1 MRPILI
7 ALLCVR
13 PAIAETRVTVIER
26 TVIERTPITLGTPLS
41 ARLESARVVRDGG
54 RARLTVVLATD
65 AAGLNEGVLP
75 IMPGGA
81 RATALTVTIDGSRVR
96 AEAMDATD
104 AREAF
109 RRIVN
114 WRDDPALLEQTGAD
128 SLRLRVFP
136 LVADHPV
143 TVDITFEL
151 APSRESD
158 GVDRK
163 TSLYAGVPVVVPALA
178 RGDRVVID
186 GPDSDVTRRV
196 LDLAIPTLRSCFTL
210 AVGRSFER
218 SAVLRFMIDRDGS
231 VGSISTASL
240 EARRCLR
247 TRMKAWQFASAE
259 RETQVIYP
267 LHLLVPT
274 S

>member
-1 MRPILI
+1 MMRMLI
-7 ALLCVR
+7 ALLFVR
-13 PAIAETRVTVIER
+13 SAMAETRVAVIDVDR
-26 TVIERTPITLGTPLS
+26 MITIGAPTS
-41 ARLESARVVRDGG
+41 ARVESFRVVRDGA

-81 RATALTVTIDGSRVR
+81 RATALGVTIDGVRVG
-96 AEAMDATD
+96 ADAMDAPD

-114 WRDDPALLEQTGAD
+114 WRDDPALLEQTGA
-128 SLRLRVFP
+128 SLTLRVFP

-151 APSRESD
+151 TPSRETR

-163 TSLYAGVPVVVPALA
+163 TSLYAGVPVIVPALS
-178 RGDRVVID
+178 RGDRIVID
-186 GPDSDVTRRV
+186 GPDSHVTRRV
-196 LDLAIPTLRSCFTL
+196 LDLAIPTLRRCFTL
-210 AVGRSFER
+210 SANRRIER
-218 SAVLRFMIDRDGS
+218 SAVLRFTIERDGT

-247 TRMKAWQFASAE
+247 EQMNAWQFARAE
-259 RETQVIYP
+259 SETQVIYP
-267 LHLLVPT
+267 LNLLVPST
-274 S
+274 